1 MRAKQMTALTATLAV
16 LGAAGCQKKDA
27 ASNAQPIE
35 TAPAAVEEPA
45 QAPADAA
52 TANPERV
59 ISILLMVDENGV
71 AVNGYDP
78 VSYFSGA
85 PAPGDPAITTIVDGA
100 EYRFASVENK
110 AKFDADPAAYQPQFG
125 GYCAYGVAE
134 GGKYRTDPST
144 GTIVNGKLYFNKDEN
159 VQRQWTENRDAL
171 IAKAD
176 AAWYSTVAY
185 ADPIE

>member
-1 MRAKQMTALTATLAV
+1 MHAMRLTALAATLAV
-16 LGAAGCQKKDA
+16 LVAAGCQKKGAASDA
-27 ASNAQPIE
+27 APIE
-35 TAPAAVEEPA
+35 STPVAVEEA
-45 QAPADAA
+45 APAPAE
-52 TANPERV
+52 TALAGPQPV

-85 PAPGDPAITTIVDGA
+85 PAPGDPAITSIVDGA
-100 EYRFASVENK
+100 EYRFASIENK
-110 AKFDADPAAYQPQFG
+110 AAFDAEPAAYQPQFG

-134 GGKYRTDPST
+134 GGKYRTDPTT
-144 GTIVNGKLYFNKDEN
+144 GTVVNGKLYFNKDKS
-159 VQRQWTENRDAL
+159 VQSRWNENREAL

-185 ADPIE
+185 ADPID